1 MYLYIYLLVR
11 IKSNFDG
18 EVNFGLWWV
27 INFNGILVILILSV
41 CNWFF
46 FIGYIYVILVV
57 FDILNEVGL
66 IFFGF

>member
-1 MYLYIYLLVR
+1 MVYIIFFCVIVYLYIYLLVR

-46 FIGYIYVILVV
+46 FIG
-57 FDILNEVGL
+57 
-66 IFFGF
+66 